1 MVGEHRQRWL
11 LVGYLFCFVAC
22 AIFLQYLSGKRPN
35 VEGSPLDNFTSAL
48 LWMTSLVCLLIAGLR
63 LDERPRALMWLF
75 LCAVFAFL
83 AIDEMYAFHER
94 SEHVIGDDDHVKLL
108 QWVLTGVAL
117 AVIGRVEQVA
127 QHVRR
132 TLVTGYV
139 IHGIY
144 ILTDLGDGGYF
155 TIPYVS
161 LSHLQW
167 TEELL
172 EISAMSFYFA
182 GFLLLLGSVA
192 GSGRRCHGESDR
204 GPDATVRELR

>member
-1 MVGEHRQRWL
+1 VIVENRQRLL
-11 LVGYLFCFVAC
+11 LVGYLVCFVSC
-22 AIFLQYLSGKRPN
+22 AVVLQFLSGKHPSI
-35 VEGSPLDNFTSAL
+35 EGTPIDNFTSAL

-63 LDERPRALMWLF
+63 LEQRPRALMWLF

-108 QWVLTGVAL
+108 QWVLTGGAL

-127 QHVRR
+127 QSVRR
-132 TLVTGYV
+132 TLFIGYV

-144 ILTDLGDGGYF
+144 LLVDLGDGGYF
-155 TIPYVS
+155 TIPYIG
-161 LSHLQW
+161 LKQLQW
-167 TEELL
+167 LEELL

-182 GFLLLLGSVA
+182 GFLFLLASTTSLGRL
-192 GSGRRCHGESDR
+192 GHR
-204 GPDATVRELR
+204 DAD